1 MKIRMSLTPF
11 IAALL
16 VGLALLAATLLPKP
30 VGNSPSSAEIAAI
43 PEQPQIVIAKL
54 QSDPGTLFGPFSG
67 QVKVDWTVIGVY
79 STTLATPTRQPTLTP
94 APADL
99 GAIDF
104 GLQLTQTGNQISG
117 FVDLGET
124 LVYTTEATIMATPV
138 QPTPLPGTPTPVA
151 APLGI
156 GPIVT
161 GRLNGAN
168 LQLQST
174 KVRGILA
181 GVPVQRQFRL
191 TGVVTWVDGL
201 ASISGEYRE
210 TIWGY
215 VPQPLTV
222 LGHFTLRQPLY
233 DMDTPTAV
241 PTNTRTPVAGAT
253 NTPTKVTTNTPTA
266 VATNTPTK
274 VATST
279 PTAVATNTRTPVTG
293 ATSTPT
299 AVATNTPTPTAS
311 AFDQWAST
319 ATAST
324 EYTNTDWGSNQ
335 ATGAPNVEACGDN
348 ALAWAPAPGGADAE
362 WLRLGYATPVYA
374 VGVRVHETYVTG
386 SIVGIDLVEPNGTVH
401 ALSIPADTTPCVGY
415 FEVFFARTSYL
426 VSTVLIHTQINDW
439 EEIDAVELRGMTTL
453 AATSTPTRT
462 PTTGPTATPTPSRTP
477 TVTSPTGFKTF
488 LPLSLRLH

>member
-1 MKIRMSLTPF
+1 MKKRLSLTPF
-11 IAALL
+11 IAVLL

-30 VGNSPSSAEIAAI
+30 VGDGSGGAASAAD
-43 PEQPQIVIAKL
+43 PEQPQIEIKQL

-67 QVKVDWTVIGVY
+67 QVKLDWTVLGVY

-99 GAIDF
+99 GAIDL
-104 GLQLTQTGNQISG
+104 GLQLTQTGNQIFG

-124 LVYTTEATIMATPV
+124 LVYTQEATIMATPV
-138 QPTPLPGTPTPVA
+138 QPTPLPGTPTPAA

-156 GPIVT
+156 GPIVS
-161 GRLNGAN
+161 GSLNGAN

-174 KVRGILA
+174 KVQGILA

-241 PTNTRTPVAGAT
+241 PTSTR
-253 NTPTKVTTNTPTA
+253 TPTA
-266 VATNTPTK
+266 VSTSTPTTAATPTPTTAATSTPTTAATSTPTTAATSTPTT

-279 PTAVATNTRTPVTG
+279 PTAV
-293 ATSTPT
+293 
-299 AVATNTPTPTAS
+299 
-311 AFDQWAST
+311 
-319 ATAST
+319 
-324 EYTNTDWGSNQ
+324 
-335 ATGAPNVEACGDN
+335 
-348 ALAWAPAPGGADAE
+348 
-362 WLRLGYATPVYA
+362 
-374 VGVRVHETYVTG
+374 VG
-386 SIVGIDLVEPNGTVH
+386 
-401 ALSIPADTTPCVGY
+401 
-415 FEVFFARTSYL
+415 
-426 VSTVLIHTQINDW
+426 
-439 EEIDAVELRGMTTL
+439 
-453 AATSTPTRT
+453 ATSTPTRT
-462 PTTGPTATPTPSRTP
+462 PTVTG
-477 TVTSPTGFKTF
+477 PTGFKVF
-488 LPLSLRLH
+488 MPLNLRQS

>member
-1 MKIRMSLTPF
+1 MKTRLSVTPF

-16 VGLALLAATLLPKP
+16 VGVVLLAATQLPEP
-30 VGNSPSSAEIAAI
+30 VHDRSGSSETTGAV
-43 PEQPQIVIAKL
+43 PEQPQIEIRQL

-67 QVKVDWTVIGVY
+67 QVKLDWTVIGVY
-79 STTLATPTRQPTLTP
+79 STTLATPTKQPTLTP

-99 GAIDF
+99 GAIDL

-124 LVYTTEATIMATPV
+124 LVYTQEATIMATPV
-138 QPTPLPGTPTPVA
+138 QPTPRPGTPTPVA

-161 GRLNGAN
+161 GSLNGAN

-174 KVRGILA
+174 KVRGVLA

-233 DMDTPTAV
+233 DMNTPTAV
-241 PTNTRTPVAGAT
+241 PTNTRTPTAAPT
-253 NTPTKVTTNTPTA
+253 NTPTT
-266 VATNTPTK
+266 VATNTPTT
-274 VATST
+274 VPTNTPTTVPTNTPTVGPTNTPTAGPTSTATTIPTDTPTAVPTNTPTTGPTNTPTATPTST
-279 PTAVATNTRTPVTG
+279 PTLLPG

-299 AVATNTPTPTAS
+299 ATPS
-311 AFDQWAST
+311 
-319 ATAST
+319 
-324 EYTNTDWGSNQ
+324 
-335 ATGAPNVEACGDN
+335 V
-348 ALAWAPAPGGADAE
+348 LPGNPVF
-362 WLRLGYATPVYA
+362 LPRLGK
-374 VGVRVHETYVTG
+374 GG
-386 SIVGIDLVEPNGTVH
+386 L
-401 ALSIPADTTPCVGY
+401 
-415 FEVFFARTSYL
+415 
-426 VSTVLIHTQINDW
+426 
-439 EEIDAVELRGMTTL
+439 
-453 AATSTPTRT
+453 
-462 PTTGPTATPTPSRTP
+462 
-477 TVTSPTGFKTF
+477 
-488 LPLSLRLH
+488 